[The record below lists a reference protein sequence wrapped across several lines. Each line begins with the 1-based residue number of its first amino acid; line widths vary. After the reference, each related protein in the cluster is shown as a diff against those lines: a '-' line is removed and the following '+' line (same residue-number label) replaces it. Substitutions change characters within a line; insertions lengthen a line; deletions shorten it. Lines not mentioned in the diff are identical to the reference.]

1 MKKTFRS
8 LLIMT
13 LALSLIVTL
22 FTGCFW
28 KVEKI
33 ELEEDEI
40 TLTVG
45 EKYEVEYEV
54 LPEKAAEKA
63 ELTWESDDEDVAKVN
78 SNGRINAKGPGEC
91 TVTVT
96 AENGVSAE
104 IEVTVL
110 TAIENI
116 NLETYSVNMRP
127 GDVYYVGYSVY
138 PEDATGELTW
148 ESDDESVA
156 TVDDGEIYAVD
167 VGYCTITVSASED
180 VTATIEVEVS
190 DSSDEESL
198 LVGTYALDFTY
209 VGEYTSDPD
218 AATLYIY
225 SDGSGELYY
234 YGELYS
240 SFSWWYEEGNSYDG
254 YYYTVYTSAGV
265 YESIYIYGTDSDYTG
280 DVNYYTADGET
291 FYFNG

>member
-1 MKKTFRS
+1 MKKNVRS
-8 LLIMT
+8 LLT
-13 LALSLIVTL
+13 LSVVLALIMTL

-28 KVEKI
+28 KVEEI
-33 ELEEDEI
+33 VLEEDEI

-45 EKYEVEYEV
+45 EKYEVEYEI
-54 LPEKAAEKA
+54 LPEKAAEDA
-63 ELTWESDDEDVAKVN
+63 ELSWESDDEDVAKVN
-78 SNGRINAKGPGEC
+78 SKGRITAKGPGEC

-110 TAIENI
+110 TAIEYI
-116 NLETYSVNMRP
+116 NLETYSVSIRP

-156 TVDDGEIYAVD
+156 TVEDGEIYAVD

-180 VTATIEVEVS
+180 VAATIEVEVS
-190 DSSDEESL
+190 DSSYEESL

-234 YGELYS
+234 YGELYR
-240 SFSWWYEEGNSYDG
+240 SFSWWFEYEGEDG
-254 YYYTVYTSAGV
+254 YYYTALTSDGQT
-265 YESIYIYGTDSDYTG
+265 ESIYLYGSNTDYAG
-280 DVNYYTADGET
+280 DVNYYLAEGET